1 MTRLYSKRKPP
12 PVAVVHQRPPASSLV
27 GDGLC
32 PALLLEQTTTGG
44 ERKGKVTSG
53 KAVAS
58 AGLVP
63 FVLLPIQPLRG
74 ANLSRSEASS
84 ETTGSAGGRLF
95 LSLSSRLLT
104 SVHQRTRVYR
114 AATVGHHATN
124 VASFQQF
131 PALITR
137 GNHCS
142 HTPSSASIL
151 VSGRAAWKHHES
163 LRPCLMRRSFPL
175 TKRTMAN

>member
-1 MTRLYSKRKPP
+1 
-12 PVAVVHQRPPASSLV
+12 
-27 GDGLC
+27 
-32 PALLLEQTTTGG
+32 LEQTTTGG

-95 LSLSSRLLT
+95 LKLADIQKSLKDIPLT
-104 SVHQRTRVYR
+104 FEEITAEVEAVRVERYR
-114 AATVGHHATN
+114 A
-124 VASFQQF
+124 
-131 PALITR
+131 
-137 GNHCS
+137 
-142 HTPSSASIL
+142 
-151 VSGRAAWKHHES
+151 GRH
-163 LRPCLMRRSFPL
+163 
-175 TKRTMAN
+175 